1 MPTPRPSNLTHL
13 SSLAPRATASPQDS
27 FLLVDTLAAEWDARL
42 THAPPRV
49 VVEVGSGTGYV
60 VTSAAL
66 LANDASTACRCF
78 ATDVNPDAVAATRAT
93 ATAHGVGDAVETMR
107 CDLLGPL
114 RESLAGKIDLL
125 LFNPPYVLTPSE
137 EVREEAP
144 RAFAFASLATPPL
157 VSDHART
164 RTTV

>member
-1 MPTPRPSNLTHL
+1 M
-13 SSLAPRATASPQDS
+13 
-27 FLLVDTLAAEWDARL
+27 LVDTLAAEWDARL

-93 ATAHGVGDAVETMR
+93 ATAHGGA
-107 CDLLGPL
+107 
-114 RESLAGKIDLL
+114 
-125 LFNPPYVLTPSE
+125 TPSRRC
-137 EVREEAP
+137 VAI
-144 RAFAFASLATPPL
+144 F
-157 VSDHART
+157 
-164 RTTV
+164 

>member
-1 MPTPRPSNLTHL
+1 M
-13 SSLAPRATASPQDS
+13 
-27 FLLVDTLAAEWDARL
+27 LVDTLAAEWDARL
-42 THAPPRV
+42 KHAPPRV

-66 LANDASTACRCF
+66 LANDASTSCRCF

-93 ATAHGVGDAVETMR
+93 ANAHGVGDAVEAIL

-114 RESLAGKIDLL
+114 RESHAGKIDLL

-137 EVREEAP
+137 EVRDEDKKTRRDASSRRRPSVPSVVP
-144 RAFAFASLATPPL
+144 RPHTNPTDRYP
-157 VSDHART
+157 
-164 RTTV
+164 

>member
-1 MPTPRPSNLTHL
+1 MPTPRPSPLTHL
-13 SSLAPRATASPQDS
+13 SSLATRATASPQDS

-42 THAPPRV
+42 TYAPPRV